1 VKMAD
6 LLELSMANL
15 WRTKLRTTLTTL
27 GVVVGIGALVSM
39 VSFGTGMQKNVT
51 QSFKENDLFTSMNV
65 TPQKIDIAAAM
76 SGDIEEII
84 EESDKNAIAL
94 NDSSL
99 NVIAAIPEVDIV
111 FPEISFPVKLRFRD
125 SDTKSRLKALPAEMG
140 QYKPFNKMAHG
151 QFFTSDTTRGVVL
164 APRIL
169 RELKIRIKETDGKQ
183 KALSFEDSLKGFRTL
198 PVDSIIGQNIQISTS
213 VVDVQSMLRNPFA
226 HLMPSRNMPFKEET
240 VYLRIIGIL
249 ERTSGFEANR
259 FVGGVMVPMKIAEEI
274 PHLGFNS
281 VWEILGKK
289 QSPDSYASL
298 YVRVKKSEDQA
309 AVQKQI
315 ENMGFGVFSFANEL
329 EEIKKAFLIVD
340 AALGA
345 VGVIALFVAAL
356 GIINTMV
363 MSILERTREIGIM
376 KAIGGSETEIKTI
389 FFFEAGCIGFLG
401 GVFGLVLGWLVT
413 RVANLVMNH
422 YIVNN
427 GGYEVELFYIP
438 VWLILGAMGF
448 SILISLLAGLYPA
461 VRAARV
467 NPVEALRH
475 D

>member
-1 VKMAD
+1 MQGLYIHQIKMQNQ
-6 LLELSMANL
+6 NL
-15 WRTKLRTTLTTL
+15 
-27 GVVVGIGALVSM
+27 
-39 VSFGTGMQKNVT
+39 Q
-51 QSFKENDLFTSMNV
+51 
-65 TPQKIDIAAAM
+65 
-76 SGDIEEII
+76 
-84 EESDKNAIAL
+84 
-94 NDSSL
+94 
-99 NVIAAIPEVDIV
+99 
-111 FPEISFPVKLRFRD
+111 
-125 SDTKSRLKALPAEMG
+125 RL
-140 QYKPFNKMAHG
+140 
-151 QFFTSDTTRGVVL
+151 
-164 APRIL
+164 
-169 RELKIRIKETDGKQ
+169 
-183 KALSFEDSLKGFRTL
+183 
-198 PVDSIIGQNIQISTS
+198 
-213 VVDVQSMLRNPFA
+213 
-226 HLMPSRNMPFKEET
+226 
-240 VYLRIIGIL
+240 
-249 ERTSGFEANR
+249 
-259 FVGGVMVPMKIAEEI
+259 
-274 PHLGFNS
+274 
-281 VWEILGKK
+281 
-289 QSPDSYASL
+289 
-298 YVRVKKSEDQA
+298 
-309 AVQKQI
+309 
-315 ENMGFGVFSFANEL
+315 
-329 EEIKKAFLIVD
+329 IKKAFLIVD

-427 GGYEVELFYIP
+427 GGYEVDLFYIP